1 MKNAVLM
8 KGNRYGISLIL
19 NDEIPFDELLEELE
33 NKLESADE
41 FFDCEKQVAVS
52 FEGRTLSNDELDRI
66 LTVIDLKTNL
76 KISYILDNNSDLE
89 TTFYEVIQAEA
100 DDKAAP
106 AFKDEEEEGVLNR
119 EPVLPAY
126 DVKEENSGLFYKGTL
141 QRGQVFETPESVIVI
156 GDVNKG
162 ASIAAGGNIVIIG
175 SLKGKAKAGTRGD
188 KNAFVMALN
197 MEPEAIEIDG
207 VPANE
212 HTLKRAARNK
222 RESLIAILI
231 NKQICIDPISKSAI
245 HDFHF

>member
-1 MKNAVLM
+1 MKNAVIM

-106 AFKDEEEEGVLNR
+106 AFKDEE
-119 EPVLPAY
+119 
-126 DVKEENSGLFYKGTL
+126 
-141 QRGQVFETPESVIVI
+141 
-156 GDVNKG
+156 
-162 ASIAAGGNIVIIG
+162 
-175 SLKGKAKAGTRGD
+175 
-188 KNAFVMALN
+188 
-197 MEPEAIEIDG
+197 
-207 VPANE
+207 
-212 HTLKRAARNK
+212 
-222 RESLIAILI
+222 
-231 NKQICIDPISKSAI
+231 
-245 HDFHF
+245 